1 MSTASQAN
9 LLAAA
14 QVANAIAA
22 SMTTM
27 PAGTTASNLAST
39 VASIVTTLGPIIDP
53 KIGLAITL
61 AGLGFKAIEA
71 AASTGHGLTPAEWAL
86 LIGAD
91 DAAIAADA
99 AARAAHMPA

>member
-27 PAGTTASNLAST
+27 PAGTSASNIAST
-39 VASIVTTLGPIIDP
+39 VATIVTSLGPVVNP
-53 KIGLAITL
+53 QIGLAITL

-71 AASTGHGLTPAEWAL
+71 AASTGQGLTPAEWAL

-99 AARAAHMPA
+99 AARAAQTPA